1 MDVAKAKRQRKRQNA
16 FYAVFFMSK
25 IKLHIRISSLNC
37 LQYEQ
42 GNQSYERTKILF
54 VSVITFAFGFF
65 LDNFHYFRH

>member
-1 MDVAKAKRQRKRQNA
+1 MLQRRKGSVKGKNA